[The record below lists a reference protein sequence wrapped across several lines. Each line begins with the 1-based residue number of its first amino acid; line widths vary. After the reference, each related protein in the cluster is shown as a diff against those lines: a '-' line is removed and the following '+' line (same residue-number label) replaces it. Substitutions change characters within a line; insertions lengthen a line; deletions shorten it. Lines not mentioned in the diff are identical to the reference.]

1 MVVTVDWAAGEVM
14 DVDVVVVE
22 TMDSIVVPPSSN
34 SVVGGV
40 VVLVTMAS
48 VGFELKDFIVVASSS
63 TPVVEGI
70 DKISSMASVIVL
82 VKSCL
87 IVVALEAVELEI
99 NSTVEVLVLSMAVE
113 LLAVPSVVGR
123 VTSASYAISFILS
136 VVATS
141 SNSRNF
147 KVVVGM
153 ISVQAKVSFPVVD
166 MDVDMVVVEV
176 IDSIVVPPPSNS
188 IVGRVVV
195 LVTMASVVFELKD
208 FIVVA
213 SSSTPVVE
221 GIDKLSSMASVIV
234 SFKSSSVFVVVSE
247 TVEVEINS
255 TVEVLVVSMAVELS
269 AVLSVVGRVTS
280 ASDVISV
287 NFSVVAAFSNPRDFK
302 VVGGMITVQAKVSFT
317 VVDMSL
323 NISVGTVVV
332 SMVPFDV
339 SVVISV
345 NV

>member
-123 VTSASYAISFILS
+123 VTSASYAISFISS

-234 SFKSSSVFVVVSE
+234 LFKSSLFVVVSE
-247 TVEVEINS
+247 AVEVEINS
-255 TVEVLVVSMAVELS
+255 TVEVLVVSMAVELP